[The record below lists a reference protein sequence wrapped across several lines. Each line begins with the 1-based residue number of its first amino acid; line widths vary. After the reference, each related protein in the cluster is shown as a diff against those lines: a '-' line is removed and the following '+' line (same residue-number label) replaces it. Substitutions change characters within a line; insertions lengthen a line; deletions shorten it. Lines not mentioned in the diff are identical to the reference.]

1 MGGKINNLIKFPL
14 DNLNLSN
21 ISSDIK
27 QLTDIYNLYGTVNH
41 FGNLGGGHYVAN
53 CKNLIDKK
61 WYHFND
67 DSVNYVEDMSEII
80 TPSAYILFY
89 EKIN

>member
-14 DNLNLSN
+14 NNLKLNN

-27 QLTDIYNLYGTVNH
+27 LIKDQYNLYATVNH
-41 FGNLGGGHYVAN
+41 SGNLGGGHYVAN
-53 CKNLIDKK
+53 CKNVLDGK

-67 DSVNYVEDMSEII
+67 ENVNYIDDENEVIDS
-80 TPSAYILFY
+80 SAYILFY
-89 EKIN
+89 EKN